1 MPTTIVIVDDN
12 AMIRKLIR
20 SFIELHTD
28 WEVCGEAGD
37 GETAI
42 TLAKRLNPDLI
53 VLDLSMPRKNGLEA
67 ARSIATVCPNSEMV
81 LFTAHA
87 SDFIEVEAKRVGIR
101 AVLSKEATD
110 SMERLVSLL
119 RQVCRKPAAA

>member
-42 TLAKRLNPDLI
+42 TLAKHLNPDLI